1 MKVRLVATLAW
12 RNLWRNYRR
21 TSIMLA
27 AIIVGVWAMIFM
39 TALMRGMVDQMVYN
53 GLETF
58 VGHMQIH
65 QKNYREDPSIVNS
78 MSMPDENLRRVLN
91 EAEAWTMRVRV
102 PAVINSER
110 ESRGISLM
118 GINPHTEA
126 QTSFVAS
133 GIIEGRFLETE
144 NDSGII
150 IGKKLAQKLDTDL
163 GKRVVIMSQDPDN
176 NIVDK
181 GARIVGIYKAS
192 LSATE
197 EQFVFMSL
205 QSAQEFLGMGSR
217 ISEIEI
223 LAKDFRDLTAIKN
236 SIASE
241 VDSANEL
248 LTWQELQ
255 TYLASMLEVMDGFV
269 FVWMVIVFVALSFGL
284 VNTLI
289 MAVFERTREIGLM
302 LALGM
307 KPGFILWQ
315 ILFESVF
322 LLLLGLIAGT
332 ALAWFGI
339 QPLESGID
347 VSVVAEGMA
356 MMGVGATLY
365 PSLNV
370 SDMVM
375 ANIIVIVLGI
385 LASLLPAFKASRLNP
400 VAAMTVN

>member
-1 MKVRLVATLAW
+1 MKARLVATLAW

-78 MSMPDENLRRVLN
+78 MSMPDENLRKALN

-118 GINPHTEA
+118 GVSPRTEA
-126 QTSFVAS
+126 QTSFVAG
-133 GIIEGRFLETE
+133 GIIEGRFLDAE
-144 NDSGII
+144 NDSGIV
-150 IGKKLAQKLDTDL
+150 IGKKLAEKLDTNL

-176 NIVDK
+176 NIVDI

-205 QSAQEFLGMGSR
+205 QSAQEFLGMGTR

-223 LAKDFRDLTAIKN
+223 LAKDFRDLTELKN
-236 SIASE
+236 TIASE
-241 VDSANEL
+241 VNPENEFL
-248 LTWQELQ
+248 SWKELQ

-269 FVWMVIVFVALSFGL
+269 VVWMVIVFVALSFGL

-315 ILFESVF
+315 VLFESVF
-322 LLLLGLIAGT
+322 LLLLGLVAGT

-356 MMGVGATLY
+356 MMGMGATLY

-385 LASLLPAFKASRLNP
+385 LASLLPALKASRLNP
-400 VAAMTVN
+400 ITAMTVN